1 MKLTKRGE
9 YALRALIDLAIAP
22 QAGRQ
27 MLSQKEIAAKENI
40 PLPFLEQIFLQL
52 REAGL
57 VDGKRGKGGGFFLAK
72 PANNITLAEVV
83 RLIDGPLA
91 PISCASM
98 TAYAK
103 CGCPD
108 EAHCGL
114 RMIMLDV
121 RNSISNILDRYTL
134 AQVAEVTIRKLRQH
148 GLALPFA
155 TPTVAPVAE
164 PDYQI

>member
-1 MKLTKRGE
+1 
-9 YALRALIDLAIAP
+9 
-22 QAGRQ
+22 
-27 MLSQKEIAAKENI
+27 
-40 PLPFLEQIFLQL
+40 
-52 REAGL
+52 
-57 VDGKRGKGGGFFLAK
+57 
-72 PANNITLAEVV
+72 
-83 RLIDGPLA
+83 
-91 PISCASM
+91 M

>member
-1 MKLTKRGE
+1 
-9 YALRALIDLAIAP
+9 
-22 QAGRQ
+22 
-27 MLSQKEIAAKENI
+27 
-40 PLPFLEQIFLQL
+40 
-52 REAGL
+52 
-57 VDGKRGKGGGFFLAK
+57 
-72 PANNITLAEVV
+72 
-83 RLIDGPLA
+83 
-91 PISCASM
+91 M

-148 GLALPFA
+148 GLALPFSTA
-155 TPTVAPVAE
+155 AAAVAPAE
-164 PDYQI
+164 LDFQI